1 MKKTKR
7 ILLLLTM
14 FLVVLTSGCGSK
26 GKNTVSVTGG
36 EVKQGE
42 EITVYLRAT
51 GKLPVAAY
59 GFNVYYNTEE
69 LTFKECGKTSDFEK
83 AWPSGMEVS
92 NDSGI
97 EEGKNAVIF
106 AGVNTK
112 ESEGTYEGDLYYI
125 TFTATGEAGTEAE
138 LTLDVSALEDLEGKD
153 YLEEFAIENG
163 TIMIK

>member
-1 MKKTKR
+1 MKKIR
-7 ILLLLTM
+7 RALLLLTVLLAV
-14 FLVVLTSGCGSK
+14 LVCGCSRK
-26 GKNTVSVTGG
+26 EKNTVSVTGG

-59 GFNVYYNTEE
+59 GFNVYYNTDE
-69 LTFKECGKTSDFEK
+69 LSFKECGKASDFEK
-83 AWPSGMEVS
+83 AWSGMEVS
-92 NDSGI
+92 NDSAI

-106 AGVNTK
+106 AGVNTN

-138 LTLDVSALEDLEGKD
+138 LTLDVSALQDLEGKD
-153 YLEEFAIENG
+153 YLEEFTVKNG
-163 TIMIK
+163 TIKIK